1 MQKESAIWLV
11 IRTIGLLL
19 LLVSVFF
26 ALEFMVNVIS
36 IMMYEPPEA
45 QSGVIRLPN
54 LRWDPF
60 YTSAFSFALSGYFLS
75 YGKAVFRW
83 LNNEGQGRE
92 NF

>member
-1 MQKESAIWLV
+1 MKKESAVWLV

-19 LLVSVFF
+19 LLASVFF
-26 ALEFMVNVIS
+26 AMEFTVNIIS
-36 IMMYEPPEA
+36 IMMYEPSEA

-60 YTSAFSFALSGYFLS
+60 YTAACSFALSVYFLS
-75 YGKAVFRW
+75 YGKAVFSW
-83 LNNEGQGRE
+83 LNKEGKGRE